1 MKKIC
6 FITTVA
12 ITLESFVVETAIN
25 LYKTEGYDITL
36 ICDHNPD
43 FAASLPEYLHYIPV
57 KMGRGIDFKAL
68 GSIKELYKILKKGK
82 YDLVQYSTPNAS
94 CYASIAAFFA
104 RIPVRVY
111 AQWGVRYVGLSGF
124 SRKIF
129 KFIEKI
135 VCRLSTNIRAVSF
148 KNMQFAIDENLY
160 KSEKASVIGNGGT
173 IGVDMTDY
181 DVEKKEAWREE
192 IRNKYALSESD
203 FVFGFVG
210 RISADKG
217 CFELLESFKCLSAE
231 NDNLKLLIIGPKEE
245 NCNISKELLDWADKS
260 KAVIFTDLVAKRD
273 MKAYYSA
280 IDVLVHP
287 TYREGFGM
295 VIQEAGALAIP
306 TITTNI
312 PGASEVME
320 DGISCMLVEPKNTAE
335 LQNAMKFLSETPE
348 RVSQLG
354 DAAFK
359 RTKELYARPIMLE
372 NQRIDYKKLLSGE

>member
-6 FITTVA
+6 IITTVA

-82 YDLVQYSTPNAS
+82 FDLVQYSTPNAS
-94 CYASIAAFFA
+94 CYASIAAFLA
-104 RIPVRVY
+104 RIPVRIY
-111 AQWGVRYVGLSGF
+111 AQWGIRYVGLGGF

-148 KNMQFAIDENLY
+148 KNMQFAIDEKLY

-181 DVEKKEAWREE
+181 DLQKKEAWRQE

-217 CFELLESFKCLSAE
+217 CFELLESFKNLSAE
-231 NDNLKLLIIGPKEE
+231 NENLKLMIIGPKED
-245 NCNISKELLDWADKS
+245 NCSISKDLLDWADKS

-306 TITTNI
+306 VITTDI

-320 DGISCMLVEPKNTAE
+320 NGVSCMLVEPKNTSE
-335 LQNAMKFLSETPE
+335 LQSAMKFLAETPE
-348 RVSQLG
+348 KVSQLG

>member
-1 MKKIC
+1 MKKFC

-68 GSIKELYKILKKGK
+68 GSIKELYKIFKKGK

-111 AQWGVRYVGLSGF
+111 AQWGIRYVGLSGF

-148 KNMQFAIDENLY
+148 KNMQFAINEKLY

-217 CFELLESFKCLSAE
+217 CFELLESFKNLSAE

-273 MKAYYSA
+273 MKVYYSA

-320 DGISCMLVEPKNTAE
+320 DGISCLLVEPKNTAE

-348 RVSQLG
+348 KVSQLG